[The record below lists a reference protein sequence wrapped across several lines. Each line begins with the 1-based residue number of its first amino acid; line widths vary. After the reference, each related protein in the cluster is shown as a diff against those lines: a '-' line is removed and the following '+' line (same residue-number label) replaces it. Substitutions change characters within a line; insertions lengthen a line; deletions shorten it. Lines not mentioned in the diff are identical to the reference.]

1 MIKKGKIM
9 NAILQDQKTISLPEG
24 FTARGAL
31 LSDVEAAYR
40 LFNRWSQAVIHEDEI
55 IDAGAIR
62 IEWVSPNFDPARD
75 IRVVFAPNGQ
85 MAGYVEVWTTSKP
98 VVHPWI
104 WGRVDPDYQNLGIGT
119 WLLAWADERSRLTLA
134 ETPADLR
141 VAPRVGAYRQAEDA
155 KKLFEAMGF
164 HYIRSSYQMRID
176 LNEAPPAPVWPEGI
190 TVRTYTA
197 ADLEALYRADDE
209 AFRDHFGHVEQPLEQ
224 GLARFK
230 HFMIDYEDFDPTL
243 YFLAM
248 DGGEIAGISLCRL
261 RSFDDPDMG
270 YVNSLGV
277 RRPWRKHG
285 LGMALLRHSFGEFYR
300 RGQRKAG
307 LHVDASNLTGA
318 LRLYE
323 GAGMHIHRASDM
335 YEKEIRPGREISVE
349 SL

>member
-1 MIKKGKIM
+1 M
-9 NAILQDQKTISLPEG
+9 NALLQDIQTIRLPEG
-24 FTARGAL
+24 FTARGASL
-31 LSDVEAAYR
+31 DDVNAAMA
-40 LFNRWSQAVIHEDEI
+40 LFQRWSRAVIGDVDI
-55 IDAGAIR
+55 ADANDIR
-62 IEWVSPNFDPARD
+62 KEWVSPNFDPARD

-85 MAGYVEVWTTSKP
+85 MIGYIEVWTTSKP
-98 VVHPWI
+98 VIHPWI
-104 WGRVDPDYQNLGIGT
+104 WGRVDPDYQNHNVGA
-119 WLLAWADERSRLTLA
+119 WLLNWAEERVRQTLA

-141 VAPRVGAYRQAEDA
+141 VAPRVGSYRQDENG

-190 TVRTYTA
+190 TVRTYTT

-209 AFRDHFGHVEQPLEQ
+209 AFRDHFGHVEQPFEQ

-230 HFMIDYEDFDPTL
+230 HFMIDYEDFDPSL

-261 RSFDDPDMG
+261 HSFDDPDMG

-277 RRPWRKHG
+277 RRPWRKRG
-285 LGMALLRHSFGEFYR
+285 LGLALLRHSFGEIYR

-323 GAGMHIHRASDM
+323 SAGMHVHHASDM

-349 SL
+349 SLST

>member
-1 MIKKGKIM
+1 M
-9 NAILQDQKTISLPEG
+9 NAILQDLQTISLPEG
-24 FTARGAL
+24 FTARGATF
-31 LSDVEAAYR
+31 SDMDGAYL
-40 LFNRWSQAVIHEDEI
+40 LFNRYSQAVIHQDDI
-55 IDAGAIR
+55 TNVADLR
-62 IEWVSPNFDPARD
+62 IEWESPNFDPARD
-75 IRVVFAPNGQ
+75 IRVVFSSNGQ
-85 MAGYVEVWTTSKP
+85 MAGYVEVWTTVKP
-98 VVHPWI
+98 TIHPWI

-119 WLLAWADERSRLTLA
+119 WLMAWAEERARLTLA

-141 VAPRVGAYRQAEDA
+141 VSLRVGSYRQAEDA

-164 HYIRSSYQMRID
+164 HYIRSSYQMRLALD
-176 LNEAPPAPVWPEGI
+176 EAPPAPVWPEGI

-197 ADLEALYRADDE
+197 ADLEALYRADEE
-209 AFRDHFGHVEQPLEQ
+209 AFRDHFGHMDQPYEQ

-248 DGGEIAGISLCRL
+248 DGDEIAGISLCRL
-261 RSFDDPDMG
+261 HSFDDPDMG

-277 RRPWRKHG
+277 RRPWRKRG
-285 LGMALLRHSFGEFYR
+285 LGLALLRHSFGEFYR

-323 GAGMHIHRASDM
+323 SAGMHVHHASDM

-349 SL
+349 SLSN